1 MLSFVG
7 KISYVATFVLLY
19 SPGTNHVLAMCL
31 AQQVPSHG
39 FTMCFQGHFL
49 SAILDFKFLYFLV
62 YSMCSGFG
70 NSKPRQVEHYTNQYT
85 NLSIG
90 FNGKLQIYKII
101 FKI

>member
-1 MLSFVG
+1 
-7 KISYVATFVLLY
+7 
-19 SPGTNHVLAMCL
+19 MCL

-39 FTMCFQGHFL
+39 STMCFL
-49 SAILDFKFLYFLV
+49 AAILDFKFLYFLV
-62 YSMCSGFG
+62 YSRCSGFG
-70 NSKPRQVEHYTNQYT
+70 NSKPRQIEHYTNQYT